1 MAAESPD
8 PDRSAGSLC
17 LLKDLQVRLP
27 QRHVQLR
34 FLLDSGCGQ
43 SFFGLAAHGFVQIH
57 AEVVVAE
64 VVFRCSI
71 PGTVSSRIRH
81 VEFGIEMANACK
93 CYLGGRVP
101 KMLQQRCE

>member
-1 MAAESPD
+1 MSNVWPIYGCRVPRSD
-8 PDRSAGSLC
+8 GSAGSLC

-71 PGTVSSRIRH
+71 PASLSV
-81 VEFGIEMANACK
+81 VEFDM
-93 CYLGGRVP
+93 
-101 KMLQQRCE
+101 